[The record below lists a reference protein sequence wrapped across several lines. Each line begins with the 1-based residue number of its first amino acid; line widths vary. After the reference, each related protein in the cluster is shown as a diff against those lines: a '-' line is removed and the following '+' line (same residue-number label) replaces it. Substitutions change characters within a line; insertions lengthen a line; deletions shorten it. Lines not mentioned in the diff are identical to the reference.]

1 MELHDA
7 IQCRA
12 SVRRFSDE
20 PVPPAV
26 IDALLAAAALAP
38 SAHGRQP
45 WQFIVIAPGQSR
57 QRLVD
62 AMAVE
67 WRQHLAGDGVDI
79 AQIVE
84 RHAASAARILAA
96 PALLLPCIDRSL
108 LDVYPDAHRQ
118 QAEYTMAVQS
128 IGCAIQNILL
138 SAVARGYDAGWMC
151 APLFCGDAVRREF
164 ALPATLDPQALI
176 PVGRK
181 AVEPKR
187 RPKRGADALR
197 LDR

>member
-7 IQCRA
+7 IQRRA

-26 IDALLAAAALAP
+26 IDALLAAASLAP

-45 WQFIVIAPGQSR
+45 WQFVVIAPGQSR
-57 QRLVD
+57 QCLVD
-62 AMAVE
+62 AMAIE
-67 WRQHLAGDGVDI
+67 WRQHLAADGVDA
-79 AQIVE
+79 AQIAE

-96 PALLLPCIDRSL
+96 PALLMPCIDRSL

-138 SAVARGYDAGWMC
+138 SAVALGYDAGWMC
-151 APLFCGDAVRREF
+151 APLFCGQAVCSAF
-164 ALPATLDPQALI
+164 ALPTTLAPQALI
-176 PVGRK
+176 PVGRM
-181 AVEPKR
+181 AAAPKR
-187 RPKRGADALR
+187 RPKRSASALR
-197 LDR
+197 IDR